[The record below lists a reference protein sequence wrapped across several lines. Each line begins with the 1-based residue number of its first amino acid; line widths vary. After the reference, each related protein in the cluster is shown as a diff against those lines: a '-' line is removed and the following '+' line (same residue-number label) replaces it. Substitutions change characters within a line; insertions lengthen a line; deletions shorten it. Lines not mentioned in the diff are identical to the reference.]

1 MTVQSLA
8 RRRSAA
14 GSVWPVCSRSRSRN
28 AGGRV
33 AVAVSSSLISISF
46 SEAVCSPTMGR
57 PADVALPIRCRFTAA
72 EDGLPGWLVAG
83 GTLTPPRPGAWQVP
97 MARRLSLLG
106 GFELRCAG
114 TEVAVARG
122 GQRLLALLA
131 LLALQGRP
139 LERLWVAGTLW
150 LDATEERAGASLR
163 SALWRLPQP
172 EGTAVVEASAT
183 HLRLARDLAVDVQE
197 LAGLAQGLEAPATL
211 GGDQGGDQGGDLD
224 PSTLAVDLLPDW
236 YEDWVVLERERF
248 RQLRLHALEAL
259 CSRLTTAGRFGAAV
273 QAGLA
278 AVAGEP
284 LRESAHRT
292 LIQAHLAEGN
302 PGEAVRQYQL
312 YRRLLASELAIE
324 PSAAIH
330 VLVQPLLAVTRR

>member
-1 MTVQSLA
+1 MT
-8 RRRSAA
+8 
-14 GSVWPVCSRSRSRN
+14 
-28 AGGRV
+28 
-33 AVAVSSSLISISF
+33 
-46 SEAVCSPTMGR
+46 
-57 PADVALPIRCRFTAA
+57 
-72 EDGLPGWLVAG
+72 
-83 GTLTPPRPGAWQVP
+83 
-97 MARRLSLLG
+97 RRLSLLG
-106 GFELRCAG
+106 GFRLWCTGQDVPVSRS
-114 TEVAVARG
+114 

-131 LLALQGRP
+131 LQART

-172 EGTAVVEASAT
+172 DGAAVVEATTT

-197 LAGLAQGLEAPATL
+197 LATRAEDLDTPAVD
-211 GGDQGGDQGGDLD
+211 GRGLD
-224 PSTLAVDLLPDW
+224 PSALSRDLLPDW

-259 CSRLTTAGRFGAAV
+259 CRRLTEAGRFGAAV

-292 LIQAHLAEGN
+292 LIHAHLAEGN
-302 PGEAVRQYQL
+302 PGEAVRQYHL
-312 YRRLLASELAIE
+312 YRRLLARELAIE
-324 PSAAIH
+324 PSAAIRE
-330 VLVQPLLAVTRR
+330 LVQPLLR

>member
-1 MTVQSLA
+1 MT
-8 RRRSAA
+8 
-14 GSVWPVCSRSRSRN
+14 C
-28 AGGRV
+28 
-33 AVAVSSSLISISF
+33 
-46 SEAVCSPTMGR
+46 
-57 PADVALPIRCRFTAA
+57 
-72 EDGLPGWLVAG
+72 
-83 GTLTPPRPGAWQVP
+83 
-97 MARRLSLLG
+97 RLSLLG
-106 GFELRCAG
+106 GFRLCCTGQDVPVSRS
-114 TEVAVARG
+114 

-131 LLALQGRP
+131 LQARP

-172 EGTAVVEASAT
+172 DGAAVVEATTT
-183 HLRLARDLAVDVQE
+183 HLRLARDLAVDVHE
-197 LAGLAQGLEAPATL
+197 LATRAE
-211 GGDQGGDQGGDLD
+211 DLD
-224 PSTLAVDLLPDW
+224 TPAVGDDRGLDPAALSRDLLPDW

-259 CSRLTTAGRFGAAV
+259 CRRLTEAGRFGAAV

-302 PGEAVRQYQL
+302 PGEAVRQYHL
-312 YRRLLASELAIE
+312 YRRLLAGELALE
-324 PSAAIH
+324 PAAALRE
-330 VLVQPLLAVTRR
+330 LVRPLLR

>member
-1 MTVQSLA
+1 
-8 RRRSAA
+8 
-14 GSVWPVCSRSRSRN
+14 
-28 AGGRV
+28 
-33 AVAVSSSLISISF
+33 
-46 SEAVCSPTMGR
+46 
-57 PADVALPIRCRFTAA
+57 
-72 EDGLPGWLVAG
+72 
-83 GTLTPPRPGAWQVP
+83 
-97 MARRLSLLG
+97 MARLLSLLG

-114 TEVAVARG
+114 RDVAVARS
-122 GQRLLALLA
+122 GQRLLA

-139 LERLWVAGTLW
+139 LERCWVAGTLW

-172 EGTAVVEASAT
+172 GGTAVVDATTT

-197 LAGLAQGLEAPATL
+197 LTGLAQGLELPTARA
-211 GGDQGGDQGGDLD
+211 GDDHLD
-224 PSTLAVDLLPDW
+224 PSVLASDLLPDW

-259 CSRLTTAGRFGAAV
+259 CARLTAARRFGAAV

-302 PGEAVRQYQL
+302 PGEAVRQYHL
-312 YRRLLASELAIE
+312 YRRLLTDELAIE
-324 PSAAIH
+324 PSPAIRGM
-330 VLVQPLLAVTRR
+330 VQPLLR

>member
-1 MTVQSLA
+1 
-8 RRRSAA
+8 
-14 GSVWPVCSRSRSRN
+14 
-28 AGGRV
+28 
-33 AVAVSSSLISISF
+33 
-46 SEAVCSPTMGR
+46 
-57 PADVALPIRCRFTAA
+57 
-72 EDGLPGWLVAG
+72 
-83 GTLTPPRPGAWQVP
+83 

-114 TEVAVARG
+114 QDVAVSRS
-122 GQRLLALLA
+122 GQRLLA

-172 EGTAVVEASAT
+172 GGTAVVEASTT
-183 HLRLARDLAVDVQE
+183 HLRLARDLAVDTLE
-197 LAGLAQGLEAPATL
+197 LLALADRLESPTGRGHHL
-211 GGDQGGDQGGDLD
+211 E
-224 PSTLAVDLLPDW
+224 PSALARDLLPDW

-259 CSRLTTAGRFGAAV
+259 CARLTEAGRFGAAV

-278 AVAGEP
+278 AVSGEP

-292 LIQAHLAEGN
+292 LIHAHLAEGN
-302 PGEAVRQYQL
+302 PGEAVRQYHL
-312 YRRLLASELAIE
+312 YRRLLADELAIQ
-324 PSAAIH
+324 PSAAIRA
-330 VLVQPLLAVTRR
+330 LVQPLLR

>member
-1 MTVQSLA
+1 
-8 RRRSAA
+8 
-14 GSVWPVCSRSRSRN
+14 
-28 AGGRV
+28 
-33 AVAVSSSLISISF
+33 
-46 SEAVCSPTMGR
+46 
-57 PADVALPIRCRFTAA
+57 
-72 EDGLPGWLVAG
+72 
-83 GTLTPPRPGAWQVP
+83 

-114 TEVAVARG
+114 QDVAVSRS

-131 LLALQGRP
+131 LQARP

-172 EGTAVVEASAT
+172 QGAAVVEATTT
-183 HLRLARDLAVDVQE
+183 HLRLAGDLAVDVRE
-197 LAGLAQGLEAPATL
+197 LAAQAEALDARAVGDGQAADPAAL
-211 GGDQGGDQGGDLD
+211 
-224 PSTLAVDLLPDW
+224 SRDLLPDW

-259 CSRLTTAGRFGAAV
+259 CRRLTETGRFGAAV

-302 PGEAVRQYQL
+302 PGEAVRQYHL
-312 YRRLLASELAIE
+312 YRRLLAGELAIE
-324 PSAAIH
+324 PSAAIRE
-330 VLVQPLLAVTRR
+330 LVRPLLR

>member
-1 MTVQSLA
+1 M
-8 RRRSAA
+8 
-14 GSVWPVCSRSRSRN
+14 
-28 AGGRV
+28 
-33 AVAVSSSLISISF
+33 
-46 SEAVCSPTMGR
+46 
-57 PADVALPIRCRFTAA
+57 
-72 EDGLPGWLVAG
+72 
-83 GTLTPPRPGAWQVP
+83 TPPRPGTWQVP

-106 GFELRCAG
+106 GFELRCTG
-114 TEVAVARG
+114 RDVAVARS

-131 LLALQGRP
+131 LQARP
-139 LERLWVAGTLW
+139 LERCWVAGTLW

-172 EGTAVVEASAT
+172 GGTAVVEATTT

-197 LAGLAQGLEAPATL
+197 LTGLAQGLELPTARA
-211 GGDQGGDQGGDLD
+211 GDDHLD
-224 PSTLAVDLLPDW
+224 PSVLASDLLPDW
-236 YEDWVVLERERF
+236 YEDWVVLERERY

-259 CSRLTTAGRFGAAV
+259 SARLTEAGRFGAAV

-302 PGEAVRQYQL
+302 PGEAVRQYHL
-312 YRRLLASELAIE
+312 YRRLLATELAID
-324 PSAAIH
+324 PSPAIRGM
-330 VLVQPLLAVTRR
+330 VQPLLR

>member
-1 MTVQSLA
+1 
-8 RRRSAA
+8 
-14 GSVWPVCSRSRSRN
+14 
-28 AGGRV
+28 
-33 AVAVSSSLISISF
+33 
-46 SEAVCSPTMGR
+46 
-57 PADVALPIRCRFTAA
+57 
-72 EDGLPGWLVAG
+72 
-83 GTLTPPRPGAWQVP
+83 

-114 TEVAVARG
+114 HDVAVSRS

-131 LLALQGRP
+131 PQARP

-172 EGTAVVEASAT
+172 EGAAVVEATTT
-183 HLRLARDLAVDVQE
+183 HLRLARDLAVDVHE
-197 LAGLAQGLEAPATL
+197 LAAHAEDLDTPAVAD
-211 GGDQGGDQGGDLD
+211 GRGLD
-224 PSTLAVDLLPDW
+224 PSALSRDLLPDW

-259 CSRLTTAGRFGAAV
+259 CRRLTEAGRFGAAV
-273 QAGLA
+273 QVGLA

-292 LIQAHLAEGN
+292 LIHAHLAEGN
-302 PGEAVRQYQL
+302 PGEAVRQYHL
-312 YRRLLASELAIE
+312 YRRLLAGELAIE
-324 PSAAIH
+324 PSAAIRD
-330 VLVQPLLAVTRR
+330 LVQPLLR

>member
-1 MTVQSLA
+1 
-8 RRRSAA
+8 
-14 GSVWPVCSRSRSRN
+14 
-28 AGGRV
+28 
-33 AVAVSSSLISISF
+33 
-46 SEAVCSPTMGR
+46 
-57 PADVALPIRCRFTAA
+57 
-72 EDGLPGWLVAG
+72 
-83 GTLTPPRPGAWQVP
+83 

-106 GFELRCAG
+106 GFELCCAG
-114 TEVAVARG
+114 HDVAVSRS

-131 LLALQGRP
+131 LQARP

-172 EGTAVVEASAT
+172 GGAAMVEASTT
-183 HLRLARDLAVDVQE
+183 HLRLARDLAIDVHE
-197 LAGLAQGLEAPATL
+197 LTAQAERLESRTDRTDPDLEPSALAR
-211 GGDQGGDQGGDLD
+211 
-224 PSTLAVDLLPDW
+224 DLLPDW
-236 YEDWVVLERERF
+236 YEDWVVLERERL

-259 CSRLTTAGRFGAAV
+259 CRRLTQAGRFGAAV

-302 PGEAVRQYQL
+302 PGEAVRQYHL
-312 YRRLLASELAIE
+312 YRRLLAGELAIE
-324 PSAAIH
+324 PSAAIRE
-330 VLVQPLLAVTRR
+330 LVRPLLR

>member
-1 MTVQSLA
+1 
-8 RRRSAA
+8 
-14 GSVWPVCSRSRSRN
+14 
-28 AGGRV
+28 
-33 AVAVSSSLISISF
+33 
-46 SEAVCSPTMGR
+46 
-57 PADVALPIRCRFTAA
+57 
-72 EDGLPGWLVAG
+72 
-83 GTLTPPRPGAWQVP
+83 

-114 TEVAVARG
+114 QDVAVSRS

-131 LLALQGRP
+131 LQARP

-172 EGTAVVEASAT
+172 DGAAVVEATTT
-183 HLRLARDLAVDVQE
+183 HLRLARDLTVDVQE
-197 LAGLAQGLEAPATL
+197 LVARAEDLESRAVHQDRNL
-211 GGDQGGDQGGDLD
+211 DL
-224 PSTLAVDLLPDW
+224 SALSRDLLPDW

-248 RQLRLHALEAL
+248 RQLRLHGLEAL
-259 CSRLTTAGRFGAAV
+259 CRELTEAGRFGAAV

-302 PGEAVRQYQL
+302 PGEAVRQYHL
-312 YRRLLASELAIE
+312 YRRLLAGELAIE
-324 PSAAIH
+324 PSAAIRE
-330 VLVQPLLAVTRR
+330 LVRPLLR